1 MGIRASIYRND
12 FQPTKSN
19 VFGHVND
26 VTIVNAEGPFQPDEE
41 APAAIIIARG
51 RMGSHDQTRYV
62 APAMLNDEGEWVELV
77 DNRCGGMAGGAF
89 VATSD
94 SRFRKAAG
102 LYGALAL
109 HDWYEE
115 WEVYYAM
122 SRD

>member
-1 MGIRASIYRND
+1 MGIRASIYRDD
-12 FQPTKSN
+12 FQPTSN
-19 VFGHVND
+19 NLFGSVND
-26 VTIVNAEGPFQPDEE
+26 LTIVNAEGPFQPDEE
-41 APAAIIIARG
+41 APAAIIMCQPNG
-51 RMGSHDQTRYV
+51 GTRYV

-89 VATSD
+89 VASSD

-115 WEVYYAM
+115 WEVYHAM